1 MVLYFQLSQAN
12 RKKDYITSMLCL
24 TQLPQSKCLWLLN
37 WHSHMVTPPTARQ
50 KVRDISIETQLLS
63 SITLIPGGSWGTG
76 WVNNLMELE
85 YQHPAACVL
94 DRGAECNSGQ
104 GKRKVI
110 TVGRGLIPS
119 YFSTRMSSSSFSSAF
134 AAVQVAKRPKKC
146 VLYSRASFHWWNE
159 NKIKI
164 LLKLATAADIKQ
176 RYWCLKKKIRK
187 SFTGPSLFSVEKW
200 GNQCISKTKWRL
212 SFYLFCRWDTG
223 TDHWVSL
230 SMVRYYSYQ

>member
-50 KVRDISIETQLLS
+50 KVRDISIEAQLLS

-176 RYWCLKKKIRK
+176 RYLCLKKKNRK
-187 SFTGPSLFSVEKW
+187 TFTGPSLFSVEKW

-223 TDHWVSL
+223 TDHWGSL